1 MIQGGRIME
10 RYFNI
15 EGSCHPTEHYMIN
28 LEQRLCKIKKIV
40 DRGKYFTINRARQ
53 YGKTTTLDALAQ
65 YLNEEYLVIEMDFQ
79 MLAHE
84 DFKNESAFVSAFS
97 REVLMAVS
105 DIESIPESVV
115 EKLVSFS
122 ESCDSVGKLSL
133 LFIQLSK
140 WCAISEKPIVLIIDE
155 VDSAAN
161 NQVFL
166 DFLSQLR
173 GYYLHRRK
181 RPTFHSVILAGV
193 YDVKNLKLKIRPEE
207 DHKTNSPWN
216 IAAKFDI
223 NMSFSELDI
232 ADMLTEYEQDYHTG
246 MDIKQMATL
255 LYDYTE
261 GYPFLVSD
269 LCKIMDE
276 EITGSSN
283 FPDRSAAWTKEG
295 FLEGVKILLLEKNTL
310 FESLINKLTEHPELS
325 DMVCQV
331 LFQGTTITYNPDN
344 YVMDIGLM
352 FGFIKDTNGTIM
364 VANRIFETRLYNYF
378 LSSEKEQASDLNR
391 IALENKSHFVKN
403 GILNLELVL
412 ERFVSCFSELY
423 GGWDEKF
430 LEEDGRRYF
439 LLFLRPI
446 INGTG
451 NYYIEA
457 RTRDLRRTDII
468 VDYLGR
474 QYIIE
479 LKIWHG
485 EEYNRR
491 GEKQLAEYLED
502 YHQDKGYL
510 LSFNFNKTKQVGMK
524 EIRCGDKVIVEA
536 VV

>member
-1 MIQGGRIME
+1 MIQGARIME

-28 LEQRLCKIKKIV
+28 LEQRLCKIKEIV
-40 DRGKYFTINRARQ
+40 DKGKYFTINRARQ
-53 YGKTTTLDALAQ
+53 YGKTTTLEALAQ
-65 YLNEEYLVIEMDFQ
+65 YLNEEYLVIDMDFQ

-97 REVLMAVS
+97 REILMAVS
-105 DIESIPESVV
+105 DIKCIPESVV

-122 ESCDSVGKLSL
+122 EGCDFAGKLSL

-140 WCAISEKPIVLIIDE
+140 WCAVSKKPIVLIIDE

-207 DHKTNSPWN
+207 EHKTNSPWN
-216 IAAKFDI
+216 IAAKFNID
-223 NMSFSELDI
+223 MSFSEPDI
-232 ADMLTEYEQDYHTG
+232 ADMLAEYEQDYHTG

-310 FESLINKLTEHPELS
+310 FESLISKLTQHPELKN
-325 DMVCQV
+325 MLYAI
-331 LFQGTTITYNPDN
+331 LFQGKWYSYNIFN
-344 YVMDIGLM
+344 KDIEIAEM
-352 FGFIKDTNGTIM
+352 FGFIKNQEGM
-364 VANRIFETRLYNYF
+364 VAIANRIFETVLYNLF
-378 LSSEKEQASDLNR
+378 LSTGEMQDTAIYKTSLQEKYRFVENGTLNMKL
-391 IALENKSHFVKN
+391 I
-403 GILNLELVL
+403 L
-412 ERFVSCFSELY
+412 ERFVISFSELY
-423 GGWDEKF
+423 GKKDQSF
-430 LEEDGRRYF
+430 IEEDGRRYF

-468 VDYLGR
+468 VDYLGK

-491 GEKQLAEYLED
+491 GKEQLAGYLED

-510 LSFNFNKTKQVGMK
+510 LSFNFNKTKQVGVK
-524 EIRCGDKVIVEA
+524 EIQCGDKVIVEA